1 MVYLEHT
8 LVKYFFLKGNIIEYP
23 KVLVLKL
30 FFEIFYDK
38 NDKVINF
45 FKRNF
50 LYLLNI
56 FSTIIF
62 CD

>member
-8 LVKYFFLKGNIIEYP
+8 LVKSFFLKGNIIEYP

-38 NDKVINF
+38 NDKVINL

-56 FSTIIF
+56 FSTIYF

>member
-8 LVKYFFLKGNIIEYP
+8 LVKSFFLKGNIIEYP

-45 FKRNF
+45 LKRNF

-56 FSTIIF
+56 FSTIYF

>member
-8 LVKYFFLKGNIIEYP
+8 LVKSFFLKGNIIEYP

-56 FSTIIF
+56 FSTIYF

>member
-8 LVKYFFLKGNIIEYP
+8 LVKSFFLKGNIIEYP

-50 LYLLNI
+50 L
-56 FSTIIF
+56 
-62 CD
+62 